1 MNVTN
6 VYFNMSI
13 PTDSGDVTTIETRTP
28 SEYPKGN
35 VISNYTVN
43 TFISSVVYENESRSF
58 EIGPLVF
65 YLFAEWF
72 PVIYILWIMAP
83 TKPVTIEDLLKD
95 MRRKEK
101 KKINIKKSNGNSSVV
116 NATQVEMAEIS
127 NDKGRSKTNYG
138 ENKDC
143 DTSDDDNEFW
153 V

>member
-1 MNVTN
+1 MKA
-6 VYFNMSI
+6 
-13 PTDSGDVTTIETRTP
+13 TIQRLYSKME
-28 SEYPKGN
+28 SLIAKYEA
-35 VISNYTVN
+35 VN
-43 TFISSVVYENESRSF
+43 AQHKQSLIR
-58 EIGPLVF
+58 
-65 YLFAEWF
+65 
-72 PVIYILWIMAP
+72 
-83 TKPVTIEDLLKD
+83 IEDLLKD